1 MKIVHFTFRRFFS
14 CFSFFITFIKKIL
27 FRGRQRKSSQGDKD
41 SIPTSVTVS
50 RDQVSFIL
58 SCLHDLVSFVLIL
71 YSWMQMELN
80 GLASLM
86 DIAIDTIQIINIT
99 KDIQH
104 CRGFDFVT
112 STMQILVQVFLEL
125 IELSINLIE
134 PRILE

>member
-1 MKIVHFTFRRFFS
+1 MK
-14 CFSFFITFIKKIL
+14 
-27 FRGRQRKSSQGDKD
+27 
-41 SIPTSVTVS
+41 
-50 RDQVSFIL
+50 
-58 SCLHDLVSFVLIL
+58 
-71 YSWMQMELN
+71 MELN
-80 GLASLM
+80 GPASLT

-112 STMQILVQVFLEL
+112 STMQILVQVFLQL

>member
-1 MKIVHFTFRRFFS
+1 
-14 CFSFFITFIKKIL
+14 
-27 FRGRQRKSSQGDKD
+27 
-41 SIPTSVTVS
+41 
-50 RDQVSFIL
+50 
-58 SCLHDLVSFVLIL
+58 
-71 YSWMQMELN
+71 MQMELN

-86 DIAIDTIQIINIT
+86 DIAIDTIQIINIA
-99 KDIQH
+99 IQH

>member
-14 CFSFFITFIKKIL
+14 CFSFLITFIKKIL

-86 DIAIDTIQIINIT
+86 DIAIDTIQ
-99 KDIQH
+99 
-104 CRGFDFVT
+104 
-112 STMQILVQVFLEL
+112 S
-125 IELSINLIE
+125 SI
-134 PRILE
+134 